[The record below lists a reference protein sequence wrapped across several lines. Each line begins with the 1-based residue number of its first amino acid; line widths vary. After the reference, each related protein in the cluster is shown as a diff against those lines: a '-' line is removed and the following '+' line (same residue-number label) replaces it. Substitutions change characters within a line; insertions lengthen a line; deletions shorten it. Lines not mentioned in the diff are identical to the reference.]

1 MRKAVILDGNPFV
14 HTYYAKS
21 SKQLIEETGGNTGN
35 LAFRFAVASHVRNH
49 VHLPWSTP
57 VEQIRKAGDIVVLP
71 LANQLGR
78 HTDLGRQADK
88 LEAVGLPVVGIG
100 LGAQAK
106 NMDAAIE
113 LSDGT
118 KRWLQ
123 VIAALRPSYEA
134 NIGVRGEF
142 TKAQI
147 ERFCTVPAA
156 TVTGCPS
163 NFINL
168 DFDAGKAVADGFQ
181 RRFDRI
187 AVTAGISHI
196 PHLAEIEQQLAA
208 IVTETQSAYI
218 VQHDLE
224 MLHLSRGEFGALTPE
239 QYRRNKDY
247 IQPQATDDE
256 FNAWCRR
263 YAIGLY
269 DIRAWMEY
277 LRRFDFVTGTRFHG
291 VMLAL
296 QAGVPAGC
304 IAHDSRTF
312 EMCTTMGVPVCHVSQ
327 IDRPLTKDNV
337 RSYFS
342 FDADRYRETRQRLV
356 LRYLAMLDAAEL
368 DVEPRLR
375 ALAR

>member
-21 SKQLIEETGGNTGN
+21 SRQLIEETGGNTGN
-35 LAFRFAVASHVRNH
+35 LAFRFAVVSHVRNH

-57 VEQIRKAGDIVVLP
+57 VERIRSAGDLVVLP

-106 NMDAAIE
+106 DMDATIE
-113 LSDGT
+113 LSEGT
-118 KRWLQ
+118 QRWLQ
-123 VIAALRPSYEA
+123 VIASQSPSGAA
-134 NIGVRGEF
+134 NIGVRGAF
-142 TKAQI
+142 TKTQI
-147 ERFCTVPAA
+147 ERFCTMPAA

-163 NFINL
+163 NFLNL
-168 DFDAGKAVADGFQ
+168 DFDVGKAVEDGFR
-181 RRFDRI
+181 RRFDCI

-196 PHLAEIEQQLAA
+196 PQLAGIEQQLAG

-224 MLHLSRGEFGALTPE
+224 MLHLARGEFAALTPE
-239 QYRRNKDY
+239 QFGRNKDY
-247 IQPQATDDE
+247 IQPRATDDE
-256 FNAWCRR
+256 FKAWCRR

-327 IDRPLTKDNV
+327 IDQPLTKDNV

-342 FDADRYRETRQRLV
+342 FDADKYREIRQQLAS
-356 LRYLAMLDAAEL
+356 RYLGMLDAAEL
-368 DVEPRLR
+368 DAEPRLR
-375 ALAR
+375 ALAG